1 MNLRRV
7 LSERRMGGEVNN
19 MKKLLTK
26 VNQDVVGTADHGET
40 VVASNDNFIRS
51 RIFTIRGVQVMLDRD
66 LAMLYG
72 VETKAL
78 NQAVKRNI
86 ERFPSEFSFVLTA
99 EETRELVTNC
109 DRFVTM
115 KHSSVSMRAFSEH
128 GVIMVA
134 SILKSAIAT
143 RISIQITRT
152 FVAMRRTLASI
163 APMLSRIDT
172 LERRQIVDQQRNEE
186 RFDTIFKAMDGGE
199 LPPQKVFFDGK
210 HYDAYSFAVKLVKK
224 ATKSIVLIDG
234 YVDETTLDI
243 LSKKRGGAKVTI
255 VTTEKMLAKQL
266 TPAALDKFNKQNPG
280 LTAKAAASFHDRFMI
295 LDDSEI
301 YHFGASLKDLGRKYC
316 AVSKMDASFIP
327 SILARI

>member
-1 MNLRRV
+1 MI
-7 LSERRMGGEVNN
+7 S
-19 MKKLLTK
+19 KDAD
-26 VNQDVVGTADHGET
+26 QDVVVPTDRTEII
-40 VVASNDNFIRS
+40 VASNDNFIRS

-72 VETKAL
+72 VPVKRL
-78 NQAVKRNI
+78 NEQVKRNI
-86 ERFPSEFSFVLTA
+86 KRFPENFMFRLSDAEIQHVFTLSEDPDIRSRSQFATLNKGRGSNIKYLPY
-99 EETRELVTNC
+99 
-109 DRFVTM
+109 
-115 KHSSVSMRAFSEH
+115 AFTEH
-128 GVIMVA
+128 GILMLA
-134 SILKSAIAT
+134 SVLKSDVAVEA
-143 RISIQITRT
+143 SIQIMNA